1 MSFLWPWFLLLL
13 LLIPLLIAV
22 YIWNLRR
29 KRKYAVRYS
38 SLSLI
43 REALPRRSR
52 WRQHLPFVLFLAAL
66 ASLISAFSRPVAEVE
81 VPLSRTTII
90 LAIDISRSMC
100 ATDVS
105 PNRLSVA
112 QDAALSFIEDQADDV
127 RIGIVAFAGFAEIVV
142 PPTNDK
148 EILKDAVENFT
159 TSIGT
164 AIGSA
169 TLKSIDAIAGVNET
183 VAPSGFDLS
192 EEAEGIEIE
201 EGFYQPDIIVV
212 LTDGANSRG
221 PLPLD
226 AAQQA
231 ADRQVRVY
239 TIGFGSSEPE
249 QMVCTAQQLG
259 SDAFNNGFGGG
270 GGFGGGFGGGGGF
283 RRFLILDE
291 STLQGMADL
300 TGGAYYRAE
309 NTEQLY
315 NVFVDLPQNLFC
327 RRSAWK
333 LASSSLF
340 WVLSWRHWPSRWPY
354 YGTAFPRVAIT
365 SSLKAIFSKSGYA
378 PQMCPFRLI
387 YCRQLESRPI
397 LLQDSA
403 PTPCVTRRDS
413 PLVDLVQ
420 RP

>member
-22 YIWNLRR
+22 YIWSLRR

-38 SLSLI
+38 SLALI
-43 REALPRRSR
+43 REALPKRSR
-52 WRQHLPFVLFLAAL
+52 LRQHLPFILFLL
-66 ASLISAFSRPVAEVE
+66 GLTCLIMGTARPMAEVE
-81 VPLSRTTII
+81 VPLSRTSII
-90 LAIDISRSMC
+90 LAVDVSRSMC

-105 PNRLSVA
+105 PNRLTVA
-112 QDAALSFIEDQADDV
+112 QDAALAFIDDQADDV
-127 RIGIVAFAGFAEIVV
+127 RIGIVAFAGFAEVIV

-148 EILKDAVENFT
+148 ERLREAVENFT

-169 TLKSIDAIAGVNET
+169 TLKSIDAISGINET
-183 VAPSGFDLS
+183 VAPSAFDLS
-192 EEAEGIEIE
+192 EEGNESTTE

-221 PLPLD
+221 PSPLD

-239 TIGFGSSEPE
+239 TIGFGSTEPE
-249 QMVCTAQQLG
+249 QMVCTPEQLG
-259 SDAFNNGFGGG
+259 SDAFNDGFGGRDR
-270 GGFGGGFGGGGGF
+270 FGGGFGGGGGGNF

-309 NTEQLY
+309 NAEQLY
-315 NVFVDLPQNLFC
+315 DVFVDLPTEFVLQKERLEISVIFSIFGALFVM
-327 RRSAWK
+327 SAV
-333 LASSSLF
+333 
-340 WVLSWRHWPSRWPY
+340 VLSILWHR
-354 YGTAFPRVAIT
+354 FP
-365 SSLKAIFSKSGYA
+365 
-378 PQMCPFRLI
+378 
-387 YCRQLESRPI
+387 
-397 LLQDSA
+397 
-403 PTPCVTRRDS
+403 
-413 PLVDLVQ
+413 
-420 RP
+420 